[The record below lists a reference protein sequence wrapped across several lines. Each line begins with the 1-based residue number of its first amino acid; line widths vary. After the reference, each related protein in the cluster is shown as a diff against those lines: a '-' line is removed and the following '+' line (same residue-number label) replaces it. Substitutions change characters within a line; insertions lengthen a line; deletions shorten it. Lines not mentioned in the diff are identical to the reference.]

1 MAASTQPTTTATTAT
16 LRPISAAGGGA
27 AAAATRTPPIAAARA
42 PRLIP
47 ARGQVL
53 RNLLTPTQATSNSA
67 RLHVTPAEGGG
78 AAGGV
83 TRAPRRDATRT
94 PRWIPKRG
102 QVLRNILKMC
112 FPCLCSSPR
121 GSRRRSTRPSTVS
134 PSFS

>member
-1 MAASTQPTTTATTAT
+1 MAASTQPTTTTTTAT
-16 LRPISAAGGGA
+16 LRSISAAGGGA

-53 RNLLTPTQATSNSA
+53 RNLLTPTQATSNTT
-67 RLHVTPAEGGG
+67 RLRVTPAEGGG
-78 AAGGV
+78 AA
-83 TRAPRRDATRT
+83 AAAATA

-121 GSRRRSTRPSTVS
+121 GRRRRSTRPSTVS